1 MHLKNDLK
9 VKETYFVIS
18 EINDKKSIKNLKIID
33 YEVKCKN
40 RYLEKGAKQTW
51 MEKQKRNRILKY
63 H

>member
-9 VKETYFVIS
+9 VKETHFVIS
-18 EINDKKSIKNLKIID
+18 EINDKKSIKNLKLID
-33 YEVKCKN
+33 YKVKCKN

-51 MEKQKRNRILKY
+51 MEKQKRNGILKY